1 MTGFKKPLDNKTNTL
16 SVLKARIVQQKKLLR
31 LVQAALPPELAA
43 QARHCLIK
51 NTVLLIYC
59 DSSAWAANLRFCSPL
74 ILQALKNIAPSVDK
88 IEVRLI
94 SQVINT
100 NQTQV
105 IRQAKLPTASM
116 IETLRKDSLAIADE
130 ELKNALLHLSATL
143 AKKRA
148 AIE

>member
-1 MTGFKKPLDNKTNTL
+1 
-16 SVLKARIVQQKKLLR
+16 
-31 LVQAALPPELAA
+31 
-43 QARHCLIK
+43 
-51 NTVLLIYC
+51 
-59 DSSAWAANLRFCSPL
+59 
-74 ILQALKNIAPSVDK
+74 
-88 IEVRLI
+88 
-94 SQVINT
+94 VINT
-100 NQTQV
+100 NQNQV